1 MVGCIAIVAERD
13 TVAQLRWF
21 LVAPSSRGGG
31 LGRRLIGEAVAFS
44 RDAGYE
50 RMILWTVSGLEAAA
64 HLYRAVGFQR
74 TEALPAVRWGV
85 EVVEEKG
92 RARPVMMAA
101 RATTARRAAGFDR
114 HGPVW
119 YVYPACRFGISHGER
134 VMTTEVRRVSDS
146 IVCLR
151 RASYQ
156 TCSYIVRTSTN
167 PSVRCLRGMRW
178 RLSTARSGSWR
189 DR

>member
-1 MVGCIAIVAERD
+1 MSGIMLRHQLRPGDVGGIVTLHGLLYAQECGFDTSFEAYVAEPLAQFVTRRSPRERVWVAEREGRMVGCIAIVAERD

-85 EVVEEKG
+85 EVVEEKYEL
-92 RARPVMMAA
+92 
-101 RATTARRAAGFDR
+101 D
-114 HGPVW
+114 
-119 YVYPACRFGISHGER
+119 
-134 VMTTEVRRVSDS
+134 
-146 IVCLR
+146 L
-151 RASYQ
+151 
-156 TCSYIVRTSTN
+156 
-167 PSVRCLRGMRW
+167 
-178 RLSTARSGSWR
+178 
-189 DR
+189 